1 MFTHLLT
8 LRNTVITLCL
18 LPFLSIL
25 LDIFTNNL
33 GANAIQALHIRL
45 GDWSLRFLW
54 LTLTVTPIQVFTN
67 WRGMAQYRQLI
78 GLFAFFYASVH
89 LLVYLLLDQALQW
102 HNISLDILES
112 SYIWFGIFAYCIL
125 FLLALSS
132 PKKAKKILGKSWKK
146 LHRWI
151 YYAAVAVIIHYYS
164 QLKGN
169 LTEPFVY
176 SVILGLLLLFRLGF
190 WYKNKQLGRLMI
202 PRGKK

>member
-18 LPFLSIL
+18 LPLFSIL
-25 LDIFTNNL
+25 LDIFTDNL
-33 GANAIQALHIRL
+33 GSNAIQALHIRL

-54 LTLTVTPIQVFTN
+54 LTLTVTPIQIITN
-67 WRGMAQYRQLI
+67 WRGMADYRQLI
-78 GLFAFFYASVH
+78 GLFAFFYASTH
-89 LLVYLLLDQALQW
+89 LLVYLLLDQAFQW
-102 HNISLDILES
+102 HNIGLDILES
-112 SYIWFGIFAYCIL
+112 SYIWFGIFAYLIL

-132 PKKAKKILGKSWKK
+132 PKKAKKIMGKSWKK

-176 SVILGLLLLFRLGF
+176 SVILGLLLLFRLGA